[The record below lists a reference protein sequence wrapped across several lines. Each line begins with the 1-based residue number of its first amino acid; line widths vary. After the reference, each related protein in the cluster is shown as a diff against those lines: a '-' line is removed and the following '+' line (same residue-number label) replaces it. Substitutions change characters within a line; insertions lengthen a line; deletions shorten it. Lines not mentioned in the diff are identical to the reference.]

1 MRATPLETRISEI
14 VSPVVSD
21 MGLDLVCVK
30 IVGDGGS
37 RNVQIMAED
46 PQTKRL
52 DIDKCAA
59 LSKAVSAVLDVE
71 DPISGA
77 YRLEVSSPGIDR
89 PLMRLEDFETYKG
102 FEAKLETDM
111 PNANGQRR
119 FKGVLKGVKE
129 ENVAVETDQG
139 LEEIPFAALV
149 KAKLVLTD
157 GLVKATQKTDLIQ
170 QQN

>member
-1 MRATPLETRISEI
+1 MRASPLESRVAEI
-14 VSPVVSD
+14 VSPVVID

-46 PQTKRL
+46 PQTRRL

-59 LSKAVSAVLDVE
+59 LSKAVSALLDVE
-71 DPISGA
+71 DPIQGA

-89 PLMRLEDFETYKG
+89 PLVKLADFETYKG

-129 ENVAVETDQG
+129 ENITLETEQG

-149 KAKLVLTD
+149 KAKLVLSN
-157 GLVKATQKTDLIQ
+157 DLI
-170 QQN
+170 NAGKNKFDSTTKR